1 MISWLRKI
9 LRRGATPAMARWTA
23 GEATPTPEID
33 NAMSTRSRADVRADV
48 DQARAAGRMPGSGEA
63 TSTPE
68 IDSARSQASRA
79 QVKAELDEYIESGQR
94 DRDKGETQIGG

>member
-1 MISWLRKI
+1 MISWLRNI
-9 LRRGATPAMARWTA
+9 LHRNATQGRAQSTA

-33 NAMSTRSRADVRADV
+33 NAKSTRSRADVRADV
-48 DQARAAGRMPGSGEA
+48 DQARAASQIPGSGEA

-68 IDSARSQASRA
+68 IDSARPHRSRE
-79 QVKAELDEYIESGQR
+79 QVNAELDEYIKSGQR